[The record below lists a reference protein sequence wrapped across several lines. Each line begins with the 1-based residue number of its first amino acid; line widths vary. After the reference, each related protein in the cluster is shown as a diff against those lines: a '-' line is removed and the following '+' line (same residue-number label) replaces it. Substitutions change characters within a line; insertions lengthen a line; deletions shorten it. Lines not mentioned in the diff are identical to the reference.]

1 VTSNLVSYESRGGVA
16 LITINRPEKLN
27 AINSEVADGLLAA
40 FTRFNT
46 TDDRV
51 AILTGA
57 GDRAFSAGA
66 DLEDSR
72 SETWPCTPGVGI
84 EINKPIICAVNGLC
98 IGGALVFV
106 QFADLAVM
114 ADDAWFSYPEAKIG
128 FTGGLI
134 TSIVAR
140 MPHKIAM
147 ELILV
152 GEKMTAQRAYEV
164 GFVNRVVPKA
174 QLLEAAYE
182 YADRLAANSPLV
194 METLKAFVGR
204 TLPKGPTELAGYARH
219 MTERT
224 FNSEDLQEGLSA
236 FGEKRPPKF
245 NGG

>member
-1 VTSNLVSYESRGGVA
+1 MSSDVVSYESRGGVA

-27 AINSEVADGLLAA
+27 AIDSEVADGLLRA
-40 FTRFNT
+40 FQRLNN

-66 DLEDSR
+66 DLNDPQAQG
-72 SETWPCTPGVGI
+72 WPCTPGVGI
-84 EINKPIICAVNGLC
+84 EVNKPIICAVNGLC

-106 QFADLAVM
+106 QFADLCVM

-134 TSIVAR
+134 SSIAAR

-164 GFVNRVVPKA
+164 GFVNRVVPA
-174 QLLEAAYE
+174 AELMEAAFD

-224 FNSEDLQEGLSA
+224 YDSEDLKEGLSA
-236 FGEKRPPKF
+236 FGEKRTPKF
-245 NGG
+245 TGR